1 MTRARLQQSKIT
13 YPDGLLPS
21 LREMS
26 FVCPLCRGELNVLE
40 DGYAC
45 EACPR
50 TYRLHAGIP
59 DFRVFPDPYL
69 NWQEDRERTEIV
81 LKALDKYKLEEL
93 LEYYWS
99 FSDITPVDLRAKFIR
114 SVRLGEARARR
125 SVEML
130 DEENTGIPGPKKR
143 ILEIGSGTGNF
154 LAEAIGG
161 YEKVVG
167 VDIAMR
173 WLHVSRRRFMDRGLP
188 VPALVCCC
196 AEYLP
201 FADASFD
208 VVTMTST
215 LEFTADQE
223 KVLSECERVLAGSGT
238 LYINSV
244 NRFSLASDPYAYLWG
259 VGFLPRS
266 LQARYVYWRRGAHY
280 KTKTLSQAEL
290 NRMARTKFA
299 SIKFN
304 LPDVSQ
310 TVVNQLA
317 PLTRL
322 QIRAY
327 QFLKRLPVF
336 PFVFKQLGPGWDVIL
351 HKS

>member
-1 MTRARLQQSKIT
+1 MQARLQPSTIAHPQ
-13 YPDGLLPS
+13 GLLPS
-21 LREMS
+21 LRDVS
-26 FVCPLCRGELNVLE
+26 FVCPLCRGELSTLP
-40 DGYAC
+40 DGYLC
-45 EACPR
+45 KACPR

-59 DFRVFPDPYL
+59 AFRIFPDPYL
-69 NWQEDRERTEIV
+69 NWEEDRERTEIV

-99 FSDITPVDLRAKFIR
+99 FSDITPLDLRAKFIR

-130 DEENTGIPGPKKR
+130 DEENVAAPGPKKR

-154 LAEAIGG
+154 LAEAVGG

-201 FADASFD
+201 FAEGSFD

-223 KVLSECERVLAGSGT
+223 KVLSECERVLEGT
-238 LYINSV
+238 GALYVNSV

-280 KTKTLSQAEL
+280 KTRTLSHAEL
-290 NRMARTKFA
+290 NRLGRTKFA
-299 SIKFN
+299 SVKFN

-310 TVVNQLA
+310 TVVNQLS
-317 PLTRL
+317 PLTRF
-322 QIRAY
+322 QIRVY

-336 PFVFKQLGPGWDVIL
+336 PFLFRQIGPGWDVVL